1 MLMVK
6 FYEKVM
12 NMLAS
17 VAVRCKE
24 MQEITAARAIIRN
37 TKAITVMQHSIQRL
51 EKQNKELE
59 GYII

>member
-12 NMLAS
+12 NLLAS

-24 MQEITAARAIIRN
+24 MQEISAARAIIRN
-37 TKAITVMQHSIQRL
+37 TKAMTVMQHSIQRL

-59 GYII
+59 DYVI